1 VRLYGYLAQNPPG
14 NESIVRE
21 KTKSLTMPLICV
33 VDDDASVAESTRYL
47 IHSFGFPSKT
57 FASAREFLSSCYVE
71 EVACLIL
78 DIRMPEMDGLEL
90 QHRLAEINK
99 RVPIVFVTAH
109 ANDIEEKRA
118 IKGGAVAVLR
128 KPVSEEL
135 LFNAIQAALGQS
147 ERLSPDN
154 T

>member
-1 VRLYGYLAQNPPG
+1 M
-14 NESIVRE
+14 RE
-21 KTKSLTMPLICV
+21 KTKSSTMALICV

-47 IHSFGFPSKT
+47 IHSFGYPSKT
-57 FASAREFLSSCYVE
+57 FASAREFLSSGYVE

-118 IKGGAVAVLR
+118 MEGGAVAVLC
-128 KPVSEEL
+128 KPVSEGL
-135 LFNAIQAALGQS
+135 LFNAIQAALGRS
-147 ERLSPDN
+147 GRIGPDN

>member
-1 VRLYGYLAQNPPG
+1 MHH
-14 NESIVRE
+14 EE
-21 KTKSLTMPLICV
+21 KTKSSTMPLICV

-47 IHSFGFPSKT
+47 IHSFSFPSKT
-57 FASAREFLSSCYVE
+57 FASAREFLSSRYVE

-90 QHRLAEINK
+90 QHRLAEIDQ

-118 IKGGAVAVLR
+118 MEGGAVAMLC
-128 KPVSEEL
+128 KPVSEGL
-135 LFNAIQAALGQS
+135 LFNAIQAALGRS
-147 ERLSPDN
+147 GRIGPDN